1 MGRLSGRRGRSQGV
15 CVAHRFERFR
25 TCRSEGYAHH
35 ADGPPNRSRYAS
47 FPLPE
52 VGPVISPYVRRR
64 RLAVELIR
72 LREEHDYSAEKLAK
86 AIGVAR
92 QRISRVENGHVRPD
106 LDEIMRILDVL
117 NVGQRRWDQIMTI
130 AREAQ
135 ERGWWEKF
143 ADEMGPRQALYAS
156 LEAGAKNIDEYQ
168 MTLLPGLLQIPAFTE
183 ARARADRGAYAEQF
197 DPARALEAR
206 AARQRMVER
215 PGGPTY
221 QVIIDEMAVRRLAA
235 PPAVVGA
242 QLRHLVDM
250 GKNRKKVT
258 LRVLP
263 LNASIL
269 GHAVPR
275 SAFFTYRYPDPGD
288 PVVVAVDTVTSD
300 LVLTEAH
307 EVSYYL
313 TLYERL
319 VDAALEPADSLDF
332 LAAVAQEL
340 PHETGK
346 QP

>member
-1 MGRLSGRRGRSQGV
+1 MCGLPHSHPR
-15 CVAHRFERFR
+15 
-25 TCRSEGYAHH
+25 
-35 ADGPPNRSRYAS
+35 
-47 FPLPE
+47 LPE
-52 VGPVISPYVRRR
+52 VRPVISPYVRRS
-64 RLAVELIR
+64 RLATELVR
-72 LREEHDYSAEKLAK
+72 LREEHDYSADRLAK
-86 AIGVAR
+86 AIGVTR

-117 NVGQRRWDQIMTI
+117 NVGQKRWDQIMTI
-130 AREAQ
+130 SREAQ

-143 ADEMGPRQALYAS
+143 ADEMGPRQALYAN
-156 LEAGAKNIDEYQ
+156 LEAGARSINEYQ

-183 ARARADRGAYAEQF
+183 ARARADRGAYTKQF
-197 DPARALEAR
+197 DAARALEAR
-206 AARQRMVER
+206 AARQRMVGR

-221 QVIIDEMAVRRLAA
+221 EVIIDEIAIRRLAA
-235 PPAVVGA
+235 PPPVVAA
-242 QLRHLVDM
+242 QLRHLVDV
-250 GKNRKKVT
+250 GRNRKKVT
-258 LRVLP
+258 MRVLP
-263 LNASIL
+263 LAAPIF

-300 LVLTEAH
+300 FVLKDLN

-319 VDAALEPADSLDF
+319 LDAALEPADSLDF
-332 LAAVAQEL
+332 LATVAQEL